1 MIYFFSQL
9 SMKNLIL
16 LSIGIFTVF
25 FFFDVSY
32 YLFFPETKG
41 ATRWIKLFNIS
52 LQPSEI
58 IKPVFV
64 IISSLL
70 LSRYKSKQDYSF
82 LVNILIFFTCF
93 SYSTYT
99 TRFWNVFI
107 NCLCVDNSSD

>member
-1 MIYFFSQL
+1 MTYYLKTFYILSYFIGYDLFFSQL

-16 LSIGIFTVF
+16 LSIGIFTVSF
-25 FFFDVSY
+25 FLMCLTIF
-32 YLFFPETKG
+32 FFPETKG

-70 LSRYKSKQDYSF
+70 LSRYKSKKI
-82 LVNILIFFTCF
+82 IL
-93 SYSTYT
+93 S
-99 TRFWNVFI
+99 
-107 NCLCVDNSSD
+107 L